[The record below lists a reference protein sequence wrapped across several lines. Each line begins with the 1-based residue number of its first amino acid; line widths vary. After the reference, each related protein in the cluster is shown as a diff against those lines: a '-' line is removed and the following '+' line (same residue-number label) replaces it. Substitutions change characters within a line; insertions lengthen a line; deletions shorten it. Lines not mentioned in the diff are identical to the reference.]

1 MSLWSYFQASGA
13 GGAGGE
19 APSGADT
26 VEKLCHRLESSTLI
40 DDRRDALRAI
50 KSLSKKF
57 RLEVGTQAMRLL
69 CDVLE
74 KDRSDPDLCSYS
86 LESLLNIVSCDP
98 QEEAEPGQAE
108 LCSQFAEI
116 FVKQSANVHLV
127 LECID
132 ETDSRVRVPALRAL
146 AALLESQ
153 TKATQEHIL
162 TFPQGCGRLI
172 DVLTDQREYVRNL
185 GILLLVHLTRTNTN
199 IQKIIVFEDAFPRL
213 LEIISAEGCSHGGVV
228 VEDCLRILL
237 NLLRSNPPN
246 QTLFRENSYI
256 AQLPVFFE
264 DADSGDEGG
273 AGGSDAEGWS
283 TQRVTNVLQMLSV
296 IRVLVSPQNASQN
309 TRASQRAIL
318 QCGLLA
324 RLTAILMASGVPAE
338 VLAETINTVAE
349 CIRGYEE
356 AQKFLA
362 AVEAP
367 ANPPRPAIVVLLIS
381 MVNEKQPFPLRL
393 AVLYA
398 FQSYLFRNPD
408 GQAAVV
414 STLLPASAEATSS
427 ITAGQL
433 LCAGLFSSDS
443 HTAWLAA
450 VSLLHAVHGNSVQ
463 KEQLLRVQLATGL
476 GSPPVSLLQHC
487 ANLLTTNPSARC
499 KLGLLQLLGGW
510 LTQCPLVTK
519 AFLNCASNVN
529 QALAELQ
536 GSDHT
541 EEEGLVKALYA
552 YLLGACFLAG
562 HTDLMALVERRV
574 FVKSLKSPQPPSQ
587 PSLDYE
593 FSRMFKSAE
602 PEIARAL
609 GATGG
614 SGGSGTGGLA
624 QQFTEHE
631 AVVTQY
637 KDLIK
642 EQDSR
647 YRELKTRFD
656 ALQAGSEQ
664 LTREK
669 ASLEETVRS
678 LRDQN
683 TVLKAAASGRSG
695 LAPAV
700 ASVAASASTASS
712 SMPSGLDQVGQQTS
726 DSSSSLVQQLRDQL
740 AARETELSH
749 LRAELDT
756 VRKSSPSPAA
766 AGSSGG
772 SVVEAA
778 TAYFPDDYDQVKL
791 ENAQYRERIA
801 ELEEQVA
808 EVAKLSA
815 LRDSLQRRID
825 ELLVIEAERDQL
837 RSELA
842 QQQQPEDTQE
852 LKQQLDE
859 LTSERDNLKSEN
871 EDLLVLLSDQ
881 DSKLEALREQVKSLG
896 GKVDEEDD
904 EPVDLEE
911 GSDGA
916 EYEDN

>member
-1 MSLWSYFQASGA
+1 
-13 GGAGGE
+13 
-19 APSGADT
+19 
-26 VEKLCHRLESSTLI
+26 
-40 DDRRDALRAI
+40 
-50 KSLSKKF
+50 
-57 RLEVGTQAMRLL
+57 
-69 CDVLE
+69 
-74 KDRSDPDLCSYS
+74 
-86 LESLLNIVSCDP
+86 
-98 QEEAEPGQAE
+98 
-108 LCSQFAEI
+108 
-116 FVKQSANVHLV
+116 
-127 LECID
+127 
-132 ETDSRVRVPALRAL
+132 
-146 AALLESQ
+146 
-153 TKATQEHIL
+153 
-162 TFPQGCGRLI
+162 
-172 DVLTDQREYVRNL
+172 
-185 GILLLVHLTRTNTN
+185 
-199 IQKIIVFEDAFPRL
+199 
-213 LEIISAEGCSHGGVV
+213 
-228 VEDCLRILL
+228 
-237 NLLRSNPPN
+237 
-246 QTLFRENSYI
+246 
-256 AQLPVFFE
+256 
-264 DADSGDEGG
+264 
-273 AGGSDAEGWS
+273 
-283 TQRVTNVLQMLSV
+283 
-296 IRVLVSPQNASQN
+296 
-309 TRASQRAIL
+309 
-318 QCGLLA
+318 
-324 RLTAILMASGVPAE
+324 
-338 VLAETINTVAE
+338 
-349 CIRGYEE
+349 
-356 AQKFLA
+356 
-362 AVEAP
+362 
-367 ANPPRPAIVVLLIS
+367 
-381 MVNEKQPFPLRL
+381 
-393 AVLYA
+393 
-398 FQSYLFRNPD
+398 
-408 GQAAVV
+408 
-414 STLLPASAEATSS
+414 
-427 ITAGQL
+427 
-433 LCAGLFSSDS
+433 
-443 HTAWLAA
+443 
-450 VSLLHAVHGNSVQ
+450 
-463 KEQLLRVQLATGL
+463 
-476 GSPPVSLLQHC
+476 
-487 ANLLTTNPSARC
+487 
-499 KLGLLQLLGGW
+499 
-510 LTQCPLVTK
+510 
-519 AFLNCASNVN
+519 
-529 QALAELQ
+529 
-536 GSDHT
+536 
-541 EEEGLVKALYA
+541 
-552 YLLGACFLAG
+552 
-562 HTDLMALVERRV
+562 
-574 FVKSLKSPQPPSQ
+574 
-587 PSLDYE
+587 
-593 FSRMFKSAE
+593 
-602 PEIARAL
+602 
-609 GATGG
+609 
-614 SGGSGTGGLA
+614 
-624 QQFTEHE
+624 FTEHE

-778 TAYFPDDYDQVKL
+778 TAYFPDDYDQ
-791 ENAQYRERIA
+791 RIA

>member
-1 MSLWSYFQASGA
+1 QASGA

-381 MVNEKQPFPLRL
+381 MVNEKQPFP
-393 AVLYA
+393 
-398 FQSYLFRNPD
+398 
-408 GQAAVV
+408 
-414 STLLPASAEATSS
+414 
-427 ITAGQL
+427 
-433 LCAGLFSSDS
+433 CA
-443 HTAWLAA
+443 
-450 VSLLHAVHGNSVQ
+450 
-463 KEQLLRVQLATGL
+463 
-476 GSPPVSLLQHC
+476 
-487 ANLLTTNPSARC
+487 
-499 KLGLLQLLGGW
+499 
-510 LTQCPLVTK
+510 
-519 AFLNCASNVN
+519 
-529 QALAELQ
+529 
-536 GSDHT
+536 
-541 EEEGLVKALYA
+541 
-552 YLLGACFLAG
+552 
-562 HTDLMALVERRV
+562 
-574 FVKSLKSPQPPSQ
+574 
-587 PSLDYE
+587 
-593 FSRMFKSAE
+593 
-602 PEIARAL
+602 
-609 GATGG
+609 
-614 SGGSGTGGLA
+614 
-624 QQFTEHE
+624 
-631 AVVTQY
+631 
-637 KDLIK
+637 
-642 EQDSR
+642 
-647 YRELKTRFD
+647 
-656 ALQAGSEQ
+656 
-664 LTREK
+664 
-669 ASLEETVRS
+669 
-678 LRDQN
+678 
-683 TVLKAAASGRSG
+683 
-695 LAPAV
+695 
-700 ASVAASASTASS
+700 
-712 SMPSGLDQVGQQTS
+712 
-726 DSSSSLVQQLRDQL
+726 
-740 AARETELSH
+740 
-749 LRAELDT
+749 
-756 VRKSSPSPAA
+756 
-766 AGSSGG
+766 
-772 SVVEAA
+772 
-778 TAYFPDDYDQVKL
+778 
-791 ENAQYRERIA
+791 
-801 ELEEQVA
+801 
-808 EVAKLSA
+808 
-815 LRDSLQRRID
+815 
-825 ELLVIEAERDQL
+825 
-837 RSELA
+837 
-842 QQQQPEDTQE
+842 
-852 LKQQLDE
+852 
-859 LTSERDNLKSEN
+859 
-871 EDLLVLLSDQ
+871 
-881 DSKLEALREQVKSLG
+881 
-896 GKVDEEDD
+896 
-904 EPVDLEE
+904 
-911 GSDGA
+911 
-916 EYEDN
+916 

>member
-338 VLAETINTVAE
+338 VLAETINTVVASAFAATRRRRSE
-349 CIRGYEE
+349 R
-356 AQKFLA
+356 KA
-362 AVEAP
+362 AV
-367 ANPPRPAIVVLLIS
+367 
-381 MVNEKQPFPLRL
+381 PLRL

-499 KLGLLQLLGGW
+499 KLGLLQLLGRW

-536 GSDHT
+536 GSPT
-541 EEEGLVKALYA
+541 TQKRKALVKALYA

-562 HTDLMALVERRV
+562 HTRTSWPLVERRV

-602 PEIARAL
+602 PENCQ
-609 GATGG
+609 G
-614 SGGSGTGGLA
+614 SGRNGRLWWVRDRRTR
-624 QQFTEHE
+624 T
-631 AVVTQY
+631 AVHRAR
-637 KDLIK
+637 
-642 EQDSR
+642 SR
-647 YRELKTRFD
+647 P
-656 ALQAGSEQ
+656 GSEQ

-825 ELLVIEAERDQL
+825 ELLL

-871 EDLLVLLSDQ
+871 EDLLVFGLATKN
-881 DSKLEALREQVKSLG
+881 SKLEALREQVKSLG